1 MELSKISTLKIL
13 SVLLLSAGLLSG
25 CKPIVEQKFKNP
37 AATPAA
43 KGTETV
49 AAPAA
54 APVATINE
62 VKSIESS
69 EVSKANAGAVSKLDD
84 ATEPD
89 LVVAINNGTQKQAV
103 NDGADVVTATPE
115 IIRGV
120 QQALVNAGYNPGP
133 VDGAS
138 GQKTV
143 NAIQSFQKKNNLA
156 VGKLTKETLRALNV
170 PF

>member
-1 MELSKISTLKIL
+1 MKSSKISSLKII
-13 SVLLLSAGLLSG
+13 SVFLLSAGLLSG
-25 CKPIVEQKFKNP
+25 CKPIAEQKFKKQ
-37 AATPAA
+37 AAEEPAA

-49 AAPAA
+49 AAPAPA
-54 APVATINE
+54 SAPTINE

-69 EVSKANAGAVSKLDD
+69 DVSKAGAE
-84 ATEPD
+84 AAEPD
-89 LVVAINNGTQKQAV
+89 LVVALNTNDSAQKQAV
-103 NDGADVVTATPE
+103 NDGADVVIATPA
-115 IIRGV
+115 IIRAV

-156 VGKLTKETLRALNV
+156 VGKLTKETLRAMNV

>member
-1 MELSKISTLKIL
+1 MKSSKISSLKII

-25 CKPIVEQKFKNP
+25 CKPIAEQKFKNQ
-37 AATPAA
+37 AAAPDA

-49 AAPAA
+49 AALAPAP
-54 APVATINE
+54 APAPTINE

-69 EVSKANAGAVSKLDD
+69 DVSKAGVEVD
-84 ATEPD
+84 EPD
-89 LVVAINNGTQKQAV
+89 LVVALNNNDSAQKQAV
-103 NDGADVVTATPE
+103 NDGADVVTAAPA
-115 IIRGV
+115 IIRAV

-156 VGKLTKETLRALNV
+156 VGKLTKETLRAMNV

>member
-1 MELSKISTLKIL
+1 MELSKISALKIL

-25 CKPIVEQKFKNP
+25 CKPIVEQKFKDP

-49 AAPAA
+49 AAPAT
-54 APVATINE
+54 TINE

-69 EVSKANAGAVSKLDD
+69 EVSKANAEAVSKLDD

-89 LVVAINNGTQKQAV
+89 LVVAINNGTQKQTV

>member
-1 MELSKISTLKIL
+1 MELSKISALKIL

-25 CKPIVEQKFKNP
+25 CKPIVEQKFKDP

-49 AAPAA
+49 AAPAT
-54 APVATINE
+54 TINE

-69 EVSKANAGAVSKLDD
+69 EVSKANAEAVSKLDD

-103 NDGADVVTATPE
+103 NDGADVVIATPE